1 MKKLLA
7 CVAACVVS
15 ASAAFAGGH
24 SVWSAVE
31 DQSRVAFG
39 SIKGNDYGEV
49 HHFTSVAGTVGEDGA
64 VTISID
70 LGSVETNIDIRNE
83 RMIEHVFRAAAPTAV
98 LSGSVELDDFEG
110 LAVGDTALT
119 EFEGVLSFAGVEA
132 DVEAEMLVARLGEDK
147 VLVTTADFIVLS
159 TDDLGIDAGID
170 TLKELASLDSITR
183 AVPVTVRMVFQK

>member
-1 MKKLLA
+1 
-7 CVAACVVS
+7 
-15 ASAAFAGGH
+15 
-24 SVWSAVE
+24 
-31 DQSRVAFG
+31 
-39 SIKGNDYGEV
+39 
-49 HHFTSVAGTVGEDGA
+49 
-64 VTISID
+64 
-70 LGSVETNIDIRNE
+70 
-83 RMIEHVFRAAAPTAV
+83 MIEHVFRAAAPTAV

-119 EFEGVLSFAGVEA
+119 DFEGVLSFAGVEV